1 MQLLLKKL
9 FVITLTML
17 VVLTICTIPTINN
30 PNVLR
35 TSFELEDITSFKT
48 NSIYLLNENNL
59 LVKVDIVNENNNL
72 SEQVKSI
79 INNLII
85 NNQDIPKGLKGYLE
99 QNTKVLNININNGL
113 LTLELN
119 KFNENNISVTG
130 LSYSLLELKG
140 INKLKIM
147 VNGKKLKNYNI
158 IDKSI
163 GINNEYLF
171 HDRNGINKVVVYYL
185 DNIYDTYYFVPVTK
199 YLNDKREKIE
209 IIVDELKN
217 NQELI
222 SMVDSNLKLLN
233 YQEEGN
239 VLFLNFNSE
248 LINSDETVINAIAYS
263 SFANYDVNMVMFE
276 VNNKKFDYR
285 KRD

>member
-1 MQLLLKKL
+1 MKIQKL
-9 FVITLTML
+9 
-17 VVLTICTIPTINN
+17 NN
-30 PNVLR
+30 TDYIIYIFSRL
-35 TSFELEDITSFKT
+35 ELEKIKETIK
-48 NSIYLLNENNL
+48 SIQKRLKLNGFYKL
-59 LVKVDIVNENNNL
+59 LV
-72 SEQVKSI
+72 
-79 INNLII
+79 
-85 NNQDIPKGLKGYLE
+85 
-99 QNTKVLNININNGL
+99 
-113 LTLELN
+113 
-119 KFNENNISVTG
+119 
-130 LSYSLLELKG
+130 
-140 INKLKIM
+140 
-147 VNGKKLKNYNI
+147 

-239 VLFLNFNSE
+239 VLFWNFNNE
-248 LINSDETVINAIAYS
+248 LVNSNETVINAIAYS